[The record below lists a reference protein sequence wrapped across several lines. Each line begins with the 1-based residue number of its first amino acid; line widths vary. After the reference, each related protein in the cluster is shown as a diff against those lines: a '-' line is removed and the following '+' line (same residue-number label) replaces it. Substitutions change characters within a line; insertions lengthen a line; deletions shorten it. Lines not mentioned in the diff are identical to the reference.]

1 MTVPTIELID
11 GHTIP
16 QLGFGVFQVPPE
28 DTADTVRRALEVGYR
43 HLDTAQMYGN
53 EAGVGQAIRDAGIPR
68 EDLYI
73 TSKLNNGF
81 HRPDDARRTFGESL
95 DRLGLERIDL
105 FLIHWPLP
113 TLYDGDYVSTWRTLA
128 SFVEDGRAASV
139 GVSNFQPDHLDRIVA
154 ETGVVPVVNQ
164 VEVHPFFTNEAVRA
178 ANARHGVRTEAWSPI
193 AKGQVDDDATIGA
206 VAQRLGRS
214 PAQVTLR
221 WHVQRGDIVFPKSVN
236 VDRMRQNFE
245 IFDFEL
251 TADDMA
257 ALDGLDRG
265 EEGRTG
271 PNPDRFDYVPA

>member
-1 MTVPTIELID
+1 MEET
-11 GHTIP
+11 
-16 QLGFGVFQVPPE
+16 
-28 DTADTVRRALEVGYR
+28 LE
-43 HLDTAQMYGN
+43 
-53 EAGVGQAIRDAGIPR
+53 
-68 EDLYI
+68 
-73 TSKLNNGF
+73 
-81 HRPDDARRTFGESL
+81 
-95 DRLGLERIDL
+95 RLGLEQIDL

-113 TLYDGDYVSTWRTLA
+113 TLYDGDYVSTWQTLA

-139 GVSNFQPDHLDRIVA
+139 GVSNFQPDHLDRIVD

-164 VEVHPFFTNEAVRA
+164 VEVHPFFANEAVRA

-193 AKGQVDDDATIGA
+193 AQGAVNDDATIGA
-206 VAQRLGRS
+206 VAERLGRS

-251 TADDMA
+251 SADDMA

-265 EEGRTG
+265 EDGRTG
-271 PNPDRFDYVPA
+271 PHPDRFDHVPA